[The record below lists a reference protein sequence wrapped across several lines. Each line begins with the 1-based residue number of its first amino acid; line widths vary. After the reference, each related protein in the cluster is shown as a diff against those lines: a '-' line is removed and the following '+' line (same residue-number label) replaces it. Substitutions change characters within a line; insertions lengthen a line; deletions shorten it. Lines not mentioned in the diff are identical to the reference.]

1 MPSQYSQHPGRL
13 DLSSL
18 KNVVLSLED
27 ALAVVQD
34 AAWFSL
40 QSDKVQNTLLA
51 GVVQNFEFVYELS
64 IKMLKR
70 QIELELASPNE
81 VDQSSFRDLLRL
93 AGEKALLADVE
104 AWFKYRQLRNITA
117 HTYDHQK
124 ARLIYENTLVF
135 INDAKEVLQRLEAR
149 NA

>member
-1 MPSQYSQHPGRL
+1 M
-13 DLSSL
+13 
-18 KNVVLSLED
+18 VLSLED

-70 QIELELASPNE
+70 QIELESASPNE
-81 VDQSSFRDLLRL
+81 VDQASIRDLLRL
-93 AGEKALLADVE
+93 GGEKTLLADVE
-104 AWFKYRQLRNITA
+104 AWCKYRQLRNITA
-117 HTYDHQK
+117 HTYDHPK
-124 ARLIYENTLVF
+124 AMLIYENTLVF